1 MASHTTS
8 QNSDFRL
15 LRRTLRGNGIFCGL
29 SGAAFIV
36 GAAPITTFLGLSTPI
51 ILLVLGLVLLLTAV
65 SLFRA
70 AAPHSIDYRTGLLY
84 AIVDSVWVVGS
95 VILLLG
101 SWIPFTTE
109 GKWAVGLVAV
119 IVALFASLEFYSSLR
134 AK

>member
-1 MASHTTS
+1 MASHGTA

-15 LRRTLRGNGIFCGL
+15 LRRTLRGNGIFCGI

-36 GAAPITTFLGLSTPI
+36 AAAPLGTFLGLSTPI
-51 ILLVLGLVLLLTAV
+51 ILLVLGLVLLLTAL

-70 AAPHSIDYRTGLLY
+70 AGTHSIDYKTGLLY
-84 AIVDSVWVVGS
+84 AIIDSVWVIGS

-101 SWIPFTTE
+101 SWVPFTTE

-119 IVALFASLEFYSSLR
+119 IVALFASLEFYGSLR
-134 AK
+134 AR